1 MTRMGAK
8 EDLLFKDEAF
18 AIVGAAMEVHSVL
31 GHGSLE
37 AAYSDAM
44 ALELTRRGIPFMRE
58 VPIALNYKGEILS
71 HTYRADFL
79 IYGQI
84 IVELKAIKAI
94 KALGDVD
101 RAQAL
106 HYLKA
111 TGHSLA
117 ILANFGAPKLDW
129 MRLVLSA

>member
-1 MTRMGAK
+1 MSAR

-31 GHGSLE
+31 GHGFLE
-37 AAYSDAM
+37 AVYADAM
-44 ALELTRRGIPFMRE
+44 TLELRRRDIPFQRE
-58 VPIALNYKGEILS
+58 VPIALTYKEDILS

-79 IYGQI
+79 VYGQI
-84 IVELKAIKAI
+84 ILELKAI
-94 KALGDVD
+94 KALGDAD

-129 MRLVLSA
+129 MRLVLSN

>member
-1 MTRMGAK
+1 MTRMDAK
-8 EDLLFKDEAF
+8 EELLFKDEAF

-31 GHGSLE
+31 GPGFLE
-37 AAYSDAM
+37 AVYADAM
-44 ALELTRRGIPFMRE
+44 ALEFGRRSIPFQRE
-58 VPIALNYKGEILS
+58 APIALSYKGEPLS

-79 IYGQI
+79 VYGQI
-84 IVELKAIKAI
+84 ILELKAI
-94 KALGDVD
+94 KALGDTE

-117 ILANFGAPKLDW
+117 ILANSGAPKLDW
-129 MRLVLSA
+129 MRLVLCA

>member
-1 MTRMGAK
+1 MTRMGAN
-8 EDLLFKDEAF
+8 EDLLLKDEAF

-31 GHGSLE
+31 GHGFLE
-37 AAYSDAM
+37 AVYADAL
-44 ALELTRRGIPFMRE
+44 AIEFANRGIPFQRE
-58 VPIALNYKGEILS
+58 VPIALRYKGTVLP

-79 IYGQI
+79 AYGQI
-84 IVELKAIKAI
+84 IIELKAVKG
-94 KALGDVD
+94 LGDVD

-111 TGHSLA
+111 TGHALA

-129 MRLVLSA
+129 MRLVHSN

>member
-1 MTRMGAK
+1 MGAK

-31 GHGSLE
+31 GHGFLE
-37 AAYSDAM
+37 AVYADAM
-44 ALELTRRGIPFMRE
+44 ALELSRRGIPFLRE
-58 VPIALNYKGEILS
+58 IPIALNYKGEILS

-79 IYGQI
+79 VYGQI
-84 IVELKAIKAI
+84 ILELKAI
-94 KALGDVD
+94 KALGDPE

-111 TGHSLA
+111 TGHALA

-129 MRLVLSA
+129 MRLILST

>member
-1 MTRMGAK
+1 MNAK
-8 EDLLFKDEAF
+8 EDILFKDEAF

-31 GHGSLE
+31 GHGFLE
-37 AAYSDAM
+37 AVYADAM
-44 ALELTRRGIPFMRE
+44 ALELRRRDIPFQRE
-58 VPIALNYKGEILS
+58 VPIPLTYKGAILP
-71 HTYRADFL
+71 HAYRADFL
-79 IYGQI
+79 VYDQI
-84 IVELKAIKAI
+84 ILELKAI
-94 KALGDVD
+94 KALGDSD

-129 MRLVLSA
+129 MRLVLTN

>member
-1 MTRMGAK
+1 MNAK
-8 EDLLFKDEAF
+8 EDILFKDEAF

-31 GHGSLE
+31 GHGFLE
-37 AAYSDAM
+37 AVYADAM
-44 ALELTRRGIPFMRE
+44 ALELRRRDIPFQRE
-58 VPIALNYKGEILS
+58 VPIALTYKGDILP

-79 IYGQI
+79 VYDQI
-84 IVELKAIKAI
+84 ILELKAI
-94 KALGDVD
+94 KALGDSD

-129 MRLVLSA
+129 MRLVLTN

>member
-1 MTRMGAK
+1 MNAK

-31 GHGSLE
+31 GHGFLE
-37 AAYSDAM
+37 AVYADAL
-44 ALELTRRGIPFMRE
+44 ALELGRRGIPFQRE
-58 VPIALNYKGEILS
+58 VPIALSYKGETLS
-71 HTYRADFL
+71 HAYRADFL
-79 IYGQI
+79 VYGQI
-84 IVELKAIKAI
+84 ILELKAI
-94 KALGDVD
+94 KALGDPD

-129 MRLVLSA
+129 MRMILST